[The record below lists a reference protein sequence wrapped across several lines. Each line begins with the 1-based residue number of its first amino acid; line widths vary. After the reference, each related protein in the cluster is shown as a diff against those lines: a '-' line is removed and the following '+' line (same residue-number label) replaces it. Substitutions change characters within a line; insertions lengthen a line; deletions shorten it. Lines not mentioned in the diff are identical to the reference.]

1 MRLSTMESLSGNL
14 PAFYV
19 EENCRPLNGSAR
31 SICLLWSK
39 RASSHSCT
47 IRRPW
52 RGSRRCSQRPNR
64 SETRRRIAMKEAV
77 IVSGARTAVG
87 RAPRGTLR
95 TTYPDDMAAAA
106 IKEALRRAPGLNPA
120 EVEDV
125 IIGCAIP
132 EGTQGNNVAR
142 LAAAR
147 AGLPV
152 SVPAQTVNR
161 FCSSGLQTIATAAER
176 IMVGFAS
183 TIVAGGTESMST
195 TVQSPN
201 FSPNPELVH
210 SYPAYYMPMGLTAE
224 QVVKEFKVSREE
236 QDEFALRSNQRAA
249 KAVDSGLFDEEIV
262 PLEVEFEW
270 VDDQGE
276 VQQHKTV
283 FRRDEGPRR
292 DTSMEGLAKLR
303 PVFQHKG
310 TVTAGNSS
318 QRSDG
323 AAAVVVME
331 RERAE
336 ERGLT
341 PLLRVVG
348 FAVAGVRPEV
358 MGIGPIFAIP
368 KVLKLTGLTLDDI
381 ALIQLNEWLASQSLA
396 IIRELGLDPE
406 KVNVNGG
413 AIALGHPMGATGAKL
428 TVQIMHEMKRR
439 KSRYGM
445 VTMCIGGGMGAAGIF
460 ENLQG

>member
-1 MRLSTMESLSGNL
+1 
-14 PAFYV
+14 
-19 EENCRPLNGSAR
+19 
-31 SICLLWSK
+31 
-39 RASSHSCT
+39 
-47 IRRPW
+47 
-52 RGSRRCSQRPNR
+52 
-64 SETRRRIAMKEAV
+64 MKEAV

-87 RAPRGTLR
+87 RAPRGMLR
-95 TTYPDDMAAAA
+95 ATYPDDMAGAA
-106 IKEALRRAPGLNPA
+106 IKEALQRAPGLDPA

-132 EGTQGNNVAR
+132 EGTQGLNIAR

-161 FCSSGLQTIATAAER
+161 FCSSGLQTIASASER
-176 IMVGFAS
+176 IMAGFAT
-183 TIVAGGTESMST
+183 TIVAGGTESMSST
-195 TVQSPN
+195 LQSPN
-201 FSPNPELVH
+201 FSPNPELVRT
-210 SYPAYYMPMGLTAE
+210 YAAYYMPMGLTGE
-224 QVVKEFKVSREE
+224 QVAREYKVSRAE
-236 QDEFALRSNQRAA
+236 QDGFALRSHTLAA

-270 VDDQGE
+270 VDDDGK
-276 VQQHKTV
+276 VQQQKTI
-283 FRRDEGPRR
+283 FKRDEGPRR
-292 DTSMEGLAKLR
+292 DTSIEGLTKLP
-303 PVFQHKG
+303 PVFQAGG
-310 TVTAGNSS
+310 TITAGNSS

-336 ERGLT
+336 QLGLT
-341 PLLRVVG
+341 PLLRFLG

-358 MGIGPIFAIP
+358 MGIGPIVAIP
-368 KVLKLTGLTLDDI
+368 KVLKLTGLSLSDI
-381 ALIQLNEWLASQSLA
+381 NLIELNEAFASQSLA
-396 IIRELGLDPE
+396 VIRELGLDPE

-428 TVQIMHEMKRR
+428 TIQLMHEMKRR
-439 KSRYGM
+439 KVRYGM